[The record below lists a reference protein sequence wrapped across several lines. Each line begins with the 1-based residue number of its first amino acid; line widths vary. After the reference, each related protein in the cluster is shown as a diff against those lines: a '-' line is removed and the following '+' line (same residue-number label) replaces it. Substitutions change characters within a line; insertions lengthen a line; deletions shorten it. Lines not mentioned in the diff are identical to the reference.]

1 VKFFNL
7 GKVSRKVNR
16 IETSINVAFMHTKK
30 LNRKGGNEKRD
41 SDEELVA
48 LFLKTQQNVYF
59 EELYRRY
66 AVKVYRRCL
75 FFLKDSH
82 RAEDLTQDIFL
93 KLISRLNSYR
103 KHARFANWVSR
114 VTYNYCMDH
123 IRMHKRK
130 GEVPLEFWHDAG
142 YGNFE
147 HDDYWIA
154 NLRIAIGFLDFKETE
169 ILLMKYS
176 DELSIRE
183 ISNVLEI
190 TESAVKM
197 RLLRSREILRTN
209 LQRQLSSTSVI
220 SA

>member
-1 VKFFNL
+1 
-7 GKVSRKVNR
+7 
-16 IETSINVAFMHTKK
+16 MHTKK

-48 LFLKTQQNVYF
+48 LFLKTQQNIYF

-103 KHARFANWVSR
+103 KCARFANWISR
-114 VTYNYCMDH
+114 ITYNYCMDH

-130 GEVPLEFWHDAG
+130 GEVPLEFWHDEG
-142 YGNFE
+142 CGNFE
-147 HDDYWIA
+147 HDDYWIV

-209 LQRQLSSTSVI
+209 LQRQLSSSSVI
-220 SA
+220 SV

>member
-1 VKFFNL
+1 
-7 GKVSRKVNR
+7 
-16 IETSINVAFMHTKK
+16 
-30 LNRKGGNEKRD
+30 
-41 SDEELVA
+41 
-48 LFLKTQQNVYF
+48 
-59 EELYRRY
+59 
-66 AVKVYRRCL
+66 
-75 FFLKDSH
+75 
-82 RAEDLTQDIFL
+82 
-93 KLISRLNSYR
+93 
-103 KHARFANWVSR
+103 
-114 VTYNYCMDH
+114 MDH

-147 HDDYWIA
+147 NDDYWIV
-154 NLRIAIGFLDFKETE
+154 NLRIAIGFMDFKETE

-183 ISNVLEI
+183 ISDVLEI

-220 SA
+220 SV